1 MADKMNMGVRRVLV
15 SFMGLGVVFLIIIL
29 VNVLLSF
36 ANVRWD
42 VTEEKIYSLS
52 KGSKKILERIT
63 VPVTISF
70 FFNRSSRNLP
80 TDLKLYVRRVEEFL
94 AEYEHAARGKVRVQK
109 YDPRPDSD
117 EEDWAQK
124 YGLRP
129 LQLGTGDR
137 MYCGLVFTAADQED
151 IIPFL
156 DPAREELLEYDIT
169 RSIYRVQS
177 PKKKI
182 IGIISTLPVFGEAT
196 SRQWQGAS
204 APWLFVSELKKSY
217 DVRQIGL
224 FADKIDPDIDL
235 LIIVHPKNL
244 SQKLQYAI
252 DQFVLSGKNALVF
265 VDPFCLSDQSQ
276 GQRNLIQPSKS
287 SLKTLFRA
295 WGIRMD
301 ASKVV
306 ADLDQ
311 PTTLRSRSNR
321 VVQSPLWIS
330 ARHDTFASKEII
342 TSKLEKMLFPVAG
355 ALQKSPQSPYSFTPL
370 VRTSKNAALFD
381 SFKTSLGPEAIRR
394 EFRAAPEPFTLIA
407 QVRGKFK
414 TAFPAGPPYKKD
426 SLAKQI
432 KEAKKE
438 STIIIVADADMLADR
453 FYVQKRRVLGFVLT
467 KMFNDNLNF
476 VANAC
481 EMLTGGDDLISIRSR
496 GRFERP
502 FTTVI
507 ALRRRAQQRWLAKE
521 QELARQV
528 EATNKKLRE
537 LEQQKDP
544 SQKLIISPEQEREI
558 ARFREKKQRIK
569 KELKEVRKNLRA
581 DIECLGRTLKAI
593 NIFAMPFCVSM
604 AGLLLAWH
612 RHRRMK
618 RP

>member
-244 SQKLQYAI
+244 NQKLQYAI
-252 DQFVLSGKNALVF
+252 DQFVL
-265 VDPFCLSDQSQ
+265 
-276 GQRNLIQPSKS
+276 LIQPSKS

-311 PTTLRSRSNR
+311 PTTLRSRGNR

-330 ARHDTFASKEII
+330 ARDDTFASKEII

-414 TAFPAGPPYKKD
+414 TAFPAGPPYKKN

-481 EMLTGGDDLISIRSR
+481 EMLTGGDELISIRSR

-507 ALRRRAQQRWLAKE
+507 ALQRRAQQRWLAKE

-558 ARFREKKQRIK
+558 ARFREKKQR
-569 KELKEVRKNLRA
+569 A